1 MKKKIE
7 PVSNAVNLSQL
18 SELARQNP
26 KYARMFAGL
35 AQIDNSIKKF
45 VREIVCNEVG
55 DSSIYYIKTE
65 LMSQCY
71 NLYLYNSEQRVTVG
85 TSWLLVDFLKKCE
98 DKTIEYE
105 MNNKVSRLVKMF
117 DRKNLHTGQTVNWLE

>member
-1 MKKKIE
+1 MNKKIQL
-7 PVSNAVNLSQL
+7 VSDGINLSQL
-18 SELARQNP
+18 SQLAKSNP

-45 VREIVCNEVG
+45 VEEIVCNEVG
-55 DSSIYYIKTE
+55 DISIYYIKTE

-71 NLYLYNSEQRVTVG
+71 NLYLYNSEQKATVG
-85 TSWLLVDFLKKCE
+85 TSWLLVDFLKMCE

-105 MNNKVSRLVKMF
+105 MNDKVSRMVKMF
-117 DRKNLHTGQTVNWLE
+117 DKKLRTDKTNWL

>member
-1 MKKKIE
+1 MKKKIQ
-7 PVSNAVNLSQL
+7 PASAAINLSQL
-18 SELARQNP
+18 SVLAKKNP

-45 VREIVCNEVG
+45 VEDIVCNQVG

-65 LMSQCY
+65 LASQCY
-71 NLYLYNSEQRVTVG
+71 NLYLYNVERHVTIG
-85 TSWLLVDFLKKCE
+85 MSWLLVEFLQRCE

-105 MNNKVSRLVKMF
+105 MNDKVTRMIKMF
-117 DRKNLHTGQTVNWLE
+117 DKKNLSTSETNWLV

>member
-1 MKKKIE
+1 MKKKIQTT
-7 PVSNAVNLSQL
+7 PAAINLAQL
-18 SELARQNP
+18 SELARKNP

-45 VREIVCNEVG
+45 VEEIVCNLVG

-65 LMSQCY
+65 LESQCY
-71 NLYLYNSEQRVTVG
+71 NLYLYNGERRVTVG
-85 TSWLLVDFLKKCE
+85 MSWLLVDFLQKCE

-105 MNNKVSRLVKMF
+105 MNDKVSRMIKMF
-117 DRKNLHTGQTVNWLE
+117 DKKDLNTNKVNWLI

>member
-1 MKKKIE
+1 MKKKIQ
-7 PVSNAVNLSQL
+7 PVSSAINLSQL
-18 SELARQNP
+18 SELARKNP

-45 VREIVCNEVG
+45 IENIVCNQVD

-65 LMSQCY
+65 LESQCY
-71 NLYLYNSEQRVTVG
+71 NLYLFNTERKVTVG
-85 TSWLLVDFLKKCE
+85 MSWLLVDFLQKCE

-105 MNNKVSRLVKMF
+105 MNDKVPRMIQMFGKKDLNTNK
-117 DRKNLHTGQTVNWLE
+117 VNWLI